1 VQLSLRQ
8 IKKAIRFLLIL
19 QKKTEGNVI
28 ALDDDQHEDL
38 APGSLMDQVKTG
50 NVVSRDSI
58 MLMRKEK

>member
-1 VQLSLRQ
+1 MQLSLRQ

-28 ALDDDQHEDL
+28 ALDDDQHEDF